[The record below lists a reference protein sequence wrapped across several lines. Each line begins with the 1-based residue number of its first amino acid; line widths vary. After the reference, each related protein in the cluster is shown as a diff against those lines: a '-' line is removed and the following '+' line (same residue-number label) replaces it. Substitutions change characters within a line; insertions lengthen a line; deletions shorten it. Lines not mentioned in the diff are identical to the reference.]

1 MPLTVQ
7 YVMNS
12 HVMLNTDDVI
22 PVKEIEDLESLR
34 IVTDS
39 QRHHILC
46 LLTDEALTPTN
57 LARRLKIN
65 RTRVYYH
72 LDLLMKH
79 GMIRV
84 VSERQVVA
92 IVERTYRAVAKA
104 FRVNRGLLAAS
115 ASNEEISRVQTEI
128 LEHAADDARS
138 ATDPNILISRSFI
151 QLTFDDARELRA
163 EMLALINKFQER
175 SKKNAE
181 TFEIAM
187 ALFNTKG
194 IAI

>member
-1 MPLTVQ
+1 
-7 YVMNS
+7 
-12 HVMLNTDDVI
+12 MLNIDEVL

-34 IVTDS
+34 VVTDS
-39 QRHHILC
+39 QRHHILS
-46 LLTDEALTPTN
+46 LLIDDALTPSDI
-57 LARRLKIN
+57 ARRLEIN

-72 LDLLMKH
+72 LDLLVKH

-92 IVERTYRAVAKA
+92 MVERTYRAVAKA
-104 FRVNRGLLAAS
+104 YRVNRGLLAAS
-115 ASNEEISRVQTEI
+115 ASSEEITRAQTEI

-138 ATDPNILISRSFI
+138 AIDPEILITRSFI
-151 QLTFDDARELRA
+151 RLTPDDARELRA
-163 EMLALINKFQER
+163 EMIALIDTYQKR

-181 TFEIAM
+181 TYEIAM

>member
-1 MPLTVQ
+1 
-7 YVMNS
+7 
-12 HVMLNTDDVI
+12 MLNI
-22 PVKEIEDLESLR
+22 EEILPVKAIEDLESLR
-34 IVTDS
+34 VVTDS

-46 LLTDEALTPTN
+46 LLIDEAMTPTDI
-57 LARRLKIN
+57 ARRLKIN

-72 LDLLMKH
+72 LDLLVKH

-92 IVERTYRAVAKA
+92 MTERTYRAVAMM

-115 ASNEEISRVQTEI
+115 TSGEEISRVQTEI
-128 LEHAADDARS
+128 LEHAADDARR
-138 ATDPNILISRSFI
+138 ATDPDILISRSFI
-151 QLTFDDARELRA
+151 DLPPDDARELRA
-163 EMLALINKFQER
+163 EIVALIEKYRKR

-181 TFEIAM
+181 TYEIAT

-194 IAI
+194 IPI